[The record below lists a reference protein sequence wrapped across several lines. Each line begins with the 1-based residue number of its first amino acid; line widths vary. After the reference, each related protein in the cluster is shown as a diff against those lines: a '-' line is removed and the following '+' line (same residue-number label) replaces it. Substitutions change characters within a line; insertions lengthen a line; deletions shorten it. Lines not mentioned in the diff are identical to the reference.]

1 MLGVSSRHPPPQPP
15 EGTMRRA
22 LLAVFALIG
31 LSSGYALASARAPE
45 TPSSRP
51 YCSQYATSS
60 TCNADPRCM
69 WYGPYCGQRL
79 E

>member
-1 MLGVSSRHPPPQPP
+1 
-15 EGTMRRA
+15 MRRA
-22 LLAVFALIG
+22 LLAVFTLIG
-31 LSSGYALASARAPE
+31 LSSGYALASGRAPE
-45 TPSSRP
+45 PLPSKP
-51 YCSQYATSS
+51 YCSQYLTPS

>member
-1 MLGVSSRHPPPQPP
+1 
-15 EGTMRRA
+15 MRRIV
-22 LLAVFALIG
+22 LAAFALIG

-45 TPSSRP
+45 AESSTP
-51 YCSQYATSS
+51 YCSQYKTST

-69 WYGPYCGQRL
+69 WYGPYCGPRL